1 MDESTFQRAA
11 DEALE
16 SVRRA
21 LGPAAEEHGFEVDYN
36 AGTLSIEFEE
46 PAAARF
52 VLSPNTPVRQVWVSA
67 LAKSFKLGWSEA
79 EGTFVLA
86 ETGETLERLIG
97 RVVGLQLG
105 VEVRLGAQ

>member
-67 LAKSFKLGWSEA
+67 LSKSFKLEWSQGKTA
-79 EGTFVLA
+79 FVWG
-86 ETGETLERLIG
+86 ETGETLRDLIA
-97 RVVGLQLG
+97 RVVGTQLG
-105 VEVRLGAQ
+105 TAIELE